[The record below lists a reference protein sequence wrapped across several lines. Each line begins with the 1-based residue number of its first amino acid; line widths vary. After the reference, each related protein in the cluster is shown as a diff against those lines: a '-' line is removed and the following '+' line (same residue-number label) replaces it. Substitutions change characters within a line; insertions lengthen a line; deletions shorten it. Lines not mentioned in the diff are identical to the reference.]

1 MHPSEALLW
10 PLAVHL
16 ALVFLLYAWL
26 TFERKGATA
35 RGEAKLE
42 DYRTYEREPLR
53 ARLIANS
60 IANQFELPVLFYAL
74 AAILLQQPEVSS
86 VQIFLAWIFIVGR
99 IAHTMVHILSP
110 DVALR
115 GNVFTVNFFALFIMW
130 AVFLWERLIMPLLA

>member
-1 MHPSEALLW
+1 MHSSEVLLW
-10 PLAVHL
+10 PVAVHL

-26 TFERKGATA
+26 TFERKSATA
-35 RGEAKLE
+35 RGDAKLE

-74 AAILLQQPEVSS
+74 SAMLMAAEEVSS

-99 IAHTMVHILSP
+99 ISHAMVHVLSP

-115 GNVFTVNFFALFIMW
+115 GNVFIVNFLALFIMW
-130 AVFLWERLIMPLLA
+130 ALFLWERIIAPFLA